1 MGKIKR
7 VNKTML
13 GMHGEILHI
22 TGESRGKT
30 MTMKEAIKA
39 GLVKPSSKK
48 AMQKLFS
55 ETELKEIGCDYTEGE
70 NKTAEEDICKD

>member
-1 MGKIKR
+1 MGKIKI

-39 GLVKPSSKK
+39 GLVKIDDKET
-48 AMQKLFS
+48 MQKLFS
-55 ETELKEIGCDYTEGE
+55 ETELKEMEYDLN
-70 NKTAEEDICKD
+70 NKEI

>member
-7 VNKTML
+7 VNKTRL
-13 GMHGEILHI
+13 GMHGEVLHI

-48 AMQKLFS
+48 AIQKLFS
-55 ETELKEIGCDYTEGE
+55 ESELKEMGYDYTEEE
-70 NKTAEEDICKD
+70 NKSKE

>member
-7 VNKTML
+7 VNKTRL

-22 TGESRGKT
+22 TSESEGRE

-39 GLVKPSSKK
+39 GLVKIDDKET
-48 AMQKLFS
+48 MQKLFS
-55 ETELKEIGCDYTEGE
+55 ENELKEMGYDFLNDKEI
-70 NKTAEEDICKD
+70 

>member
-7 VNKTML
+7 VNKTRL

-39 GLVKPSSKK
+39 GLVKIDDKET
-48 AMQKLFS
+48 MQKLFS
-55 ETELKEIGCDYTEGE
+55 ENELKEMGYDLN
-70 NKTAEEDICKD
+70 NKEI